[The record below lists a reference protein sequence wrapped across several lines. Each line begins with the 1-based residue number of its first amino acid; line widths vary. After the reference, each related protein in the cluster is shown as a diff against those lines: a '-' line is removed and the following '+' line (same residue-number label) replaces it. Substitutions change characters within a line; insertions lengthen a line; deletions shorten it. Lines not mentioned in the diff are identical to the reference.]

1 MKKRILSV
9 LLVLCLVFT
18 LLPIPASAAAATS
31 GTCGSNLKWSFSNG
45 TLTVSGTG
53 AMYNYGDGSGRVT
66 PWSSQMDS
74 IEKVVIG
81 SGVTSIGNYAFE
93 ECHGIS
99 SVTIGKDVKSIGE
112 GAFST
117 LYGGPDSI
125 TIPVSVT
132 NIGVGAFD
140 GCSLSTVNYGGTV
153 NQWKAMN
160 TDDGNYSLAAA
171 KIKCTDG
178 NILPHGICGANL
190 TWKIDDGGTLTIS
203 GTGTM
208 YDYGFHEYRALWSTH
223 GDSIKNV
230 VIESGVTS
238 IGKETFVYCENITS
252 VTIPASVTSIGD
264 YAFGRCNKLSTVNY
278 GGNADKWNAISI
290 GDGNTNLTG
299 ASINYAGI
307 TWKYNNGTLTISGTG
322 NIDDYNSGDAP
333 WYGHRYD
340 TTKIVISYGVTGIGK
355 DAFYYF
361 TNLTSVQLPNGLK
374 SIGSY
379 AFAYCGGLESI
390 TIPEGTKSIGAY
402 AFRGCSSLKSAVIPN
417 SVTSI
422 GDNAFYRCTSLT
434 SATMSNSVS
443 KITYGTFMSCES
455 LKSVTIPNSVKSIGE
470 KAFYNCGSLSDVYYI
485 GNAAQW
491 KAVSIAE
498 YNDSLKNAAVHF
510 VHTHSYTAAVTASTC
525 TSRGY
530 TTYTCSCGDS
540 YVDNYRDALGHD
552 YINGI
557 CSRCGEADPDYKF
570 APDAPELKITTS
582 SGKPKVYWNEVDGAV
597 KYWLYRSTDGV
608 NFKYYDSTTS
618 TNYTNRSTTIGTTYY
633 YKVKAIDA
641 NDARSEFSV
650 VKSILCKPAAPTL
663 SINRSNGKP
672 KLSWK
677 AVSGAKKY
685 WVYRSTDGVNFKYWD
700 STTKT
705 TYTNKGA
712 ASGTKYYY
720 RVKAVAVVNGNNV
733 ASANSSTKSLM
744 TTLAKPSVSITTSG
758 GKPKLTWNAVTGAD
772 KYYIYRS
779 TDGKNFKYWEST
791 TKTYYTNT
799 GAKKNT
805 RYYYKVKAV
814 CASNSYA
821 NSAQSSTVS
830 IKATK

>member
-18 LLPIPASAAAATS
+18 LLPVGATAAEATS
-31 GTCGSNLKWSFSNG
+31 GTCGSNLKWKLEDG

-53 AMYNYGDGSGRVT
+53 AMYNYGDGSGRTV
-66 PWSSQMDS
+66 PWSSQKDS

-93 ECHGIS
+93 ECHGIN

-112 GAFST
+112 GAFYT
-117 LYGGPDSI
+117 LYGGPESI

-132 NIGVGAFD
+132 SIGGEAFF
-140 GCSLSTVNYGGTV
+140 GWNSLKTVNYGGTV
-153 NQWKAMN
+153 NQWKAMGA
-160 TDDGNYSLAAA
+160 DEVSYYLSAA
-171 KIKCTDG
+171 KIKCADG
-178 NILPHGICGANL
+178 DILPHGNCGDNL
-190 TWKIDDGGTLTIS
+190 TWEIDDNGTLIVS
-203 GTGTM
+203 GTGEM
-208 YDYGFHEYRALWSTH
+208 YDYGYHEARALWSRH
-223 GDSIKNV
+223 ADSIKNI
-230 VIESGVTS
+230 VIGSGVTS

-299 ASINYAGI
+299 ANINYAGI
-307 TWKYNNGTLTISGTG
+307 TWTYNNGTLTISGTG
-322 NIDDYNSGDAP
+322 DVEDYNNSSAP
-333 WYGHRYD
+333 WYDHRYD
-340 TTKIVISYGVTGIGK
+340 TTKIVISNGVTGIGEG
-355 DAFYYF
+355 AFCYF
-361 TNLTSVQLPNGLK
+361 TELTSVSLP
-374 SIGSY
+374 GS
-379 AFAYCGGLESI
+379 L
-390 TIPEGTKSIGAY
+390 KSIGAY
-402 AFRGCSSLKSAVIPN
+402 AFRGCSSLKSVVIPD

-422 GDNAFYRCTSLT
+422 GEGAFYRCTAL
-434 SATMSNSVS
+434 ATATVSNSVS
-443 KITYGTFMSCES
+443 RISYGTFMSCEN
-455 LKSVTIPNSVKSIGE
+455 LISVTIPNSVKSIGE
-470 KAFYNCGSLSDVYYI
+470 KAFYNCGSLTDVYYK
-485 GNAAQW
+485 GSTAQW
-491 KAVSIAE
+491 NAVMVGLD
-498 YNDSLKNAAVHF
+498 NDSLQNANIYF
-510 VHTHSYTAAVTASTC
+510 VHTHSYTAAVTAPTC
-525 TSRGY
+525 TARGY

-540 YVDNYRDALGHD
+540 YVDNYTDRLGHD
-552 YINGI
+552 YVNGI
-557 CSRCGEADPDYKF
+557 CSRCGEADPNYKLE
-570 APDAPELKITTS
+570 APELKITTS

-608 NFKYYDSTTS
+608 NFNYYDTTTS

-650 VKSILCKPAAPTL
+650 VKRIMCKPAAPTV

-677 AVSGAKKY
+677 SVSGAKKY
-685 WVYRSTDGVNFKYWD
+685 WVYRSTDGKNFKYWD

-705 TYTNKGA
+705 NYTNKGA

-720 RVKAVAVVNGNNV
+720 RVKAVAIVNGNNV
-733 ASANSSTKSLM
+733 ASANSNTKNLI

-758 GKPKLTWNAVTGAD
+758 GKPKLTWKAVTGAD

-791 TKTYYTNT
+791 TKTSYINT
-799 GAKKNT
+799 GAKRNT

-814 CASNSYA
+814 CAANSNA
-821 NSAQSSTVS
+821 NSAKSASVS